1 MEKQALAWVSA
12 IGKHM
17 QEGAHERYATLD
29 AAIKEYAAGISTKPK
44 KLDALKVMLNT
55 IAEIKSS
62 SMARELEYMD
72 IAELYRTL
80 ELYNIP
86 ASDEEAA
93 AAKALRQDWATLVHD
108 AKVFEVKLAP
118 VKRKFTAVTVKQVD
132 EFKELV
138 EKTKAEF
145 DLTGPNHSSVSM
157 DEGVAL
163 MAEYTKKLAEM
174 NATREELVLAQQLF
188 NLDLTSYP
196 ELAYLDGELNELSL
210 LYDFYSEMT
219 ASIAE
224 WSSTLWVDL
233 DSQVLLDGA
242 ELYTQKKMKLP
253 KDLRGRPP
261 YAKLEEAVD
270 AFKDAVTWVCAVG
283 HD

>member
-1 MEKQALAWVSA
+1 MGLSAAEMALQIMGGVPQPDWLVMELSKIINKSGENLRHYLYQWNSYEKLWKMNKDAILEKFALTQPTCVDYDQKLYQYHKLARDFATRSRHAAVDFVYVNCAPLVGSMEKQALAWVSA

-118 VKRKFTAVTVKQVD
+118 V
-132 EFKELV
+132 
-138 EKTKAEF
+138 
-145 DLTGPNHSSVSM
+145 
-157 DEGVAL
+157 
-163 MAEYTKKLAEM
+163 
-174 NATREELVLAQQLF
+174 
-188 NLDLTSYP
+188 NL
-196 ELAYLDGELNELSL
+196 E
-210 LYDFYSEMT
+210 
-219 ASIAE
+219 
-224 WSSTLWVDL
+224 V
-233 DSQVLLDGA
+233 V
-242 ELYTQKKMKLP
+242 
-253 KDLRGRPP
+253 
-261 YAKLEEAVD
+261 
-270 AFKDAVTWVCAVG
+270 
-283 HD
+283 